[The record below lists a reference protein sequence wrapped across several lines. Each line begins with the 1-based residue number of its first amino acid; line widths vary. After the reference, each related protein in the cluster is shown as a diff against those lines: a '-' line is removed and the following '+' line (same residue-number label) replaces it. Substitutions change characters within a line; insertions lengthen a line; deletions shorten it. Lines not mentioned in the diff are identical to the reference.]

1 MPRVNRDSLSLNE
14 PDSFTAEAIIRAR
27 DGNKR
32 QLKRLKKRRKYDG
45 RELFPERLPPLD

>member
-1 MPRVNRDSLSLNE
+1 MGKNKDSLNLNV

-27 DGNKR
+27 GGDKG
-32 QLKRLKKRRKYDG
+32 QLKRLKKIRKYDG